1 MKMKM
6 KKTLWLG
13 LLVVAVLAMTI
24 APALAGGDKNRQH
37 WRSGDRFALV
47 GEVTEVNTAAQTI
60 IVQVWM
66 GSGLVK
72 EYLGKELT
80 ITTTEETLFRRFDD
94 DPHVFITFEDV
105 AVEQYVSAGGNVVV
119 ADDEGNDLFL
129 AERVTVDV
137 PLEAL
142 AE

>member
-47 GEVTEVNTAAQTI
+47 GEVTAVEVDDADAKKTI
-60 IVQVWM
+60 TVQVWM

-72 EYLGKELT
+72 EYIDDELT
-80 ITTTEETLFRRFDD
+80 ITTTEETLFRRYDAL
-94 DPHVFITFEDV
+94 PCEFITFEDV
-105 AVEQYVSAGGNVVV
+105 ELDDFVSVAGVV
-119 ADDEGNDLFL
+119 ADDLFL
-129 AERVTVDV
+129 AQRVTVDV
-137 PLEAL
+137 PLEDL
-142 AE
+142 TE

>member
-47 GEVTEVNTAAQTI
+47 GEVTAVDADELTI
-60 IVQVWM
+60 TVRVWM

-72 EYLGKELT
+72 EYLDEELT
-80 ITTTEETLFRRFDD
+80 ITTTAETRFRRFDD
-94 DPHVFITFEDV
+94 PPCEFITFEDV
-105 AVEQYVSAGGNVVV
+105 EVGDFVSVAGVV
-119 ADDEGNDLFL
+119 ADDLFL
-129 AERVTVDV
+129 AQRVTVDV
-137 PLEAL
+137 PLEDL
-142 AE
+142 TE